1 MQEIE
6 QVILGLLA
14 ERRLYGYQLIRA
26 FVGRDRPWSP
36 APQAV
41 VEAQIEGLEA
51 RDWVARVGRPA
62 EGAKLEHSLYA
73 ITAQGMTALREA
85 LVKAWEATDEGA
97 GGLAL
102 TLALASGMPAEQ
114 LDWVLQQRVE
124 RLEAV
129 RQRTGRIRDEWL
141 AAEDAPSGGPRLL
154 DRLVERLD
162 EDIAWTRELA
172 VTIREQ
178 GAQAALP
185 LERRERFAMQTG
197 PAVGAFTFVLH
208 SHLPYCR
215 MAGRWPHGEEWIH
228 EAAAETY
235 LPLLDALYDL
245 CDEGVP
251 FRLTIGLTPVL
262 TEQLADPLVRE
273 HLVEYLEEE
282 ILAAEADI
290 PRFGE
295 MGEKH
300 LAHLAEYYRD
310 FYEHVRQVLVE
321 RLDGD
326 IIGAF
331 RHLQDEGYIEIITS
345 AATHG
350 YLPLLSRDSSIYGQI
365 RAGVESYKR
374 HFQRAPRAIW
384 LPECAYRPAYVDA
397 DGTVRPALEE
407 FLAAQ
412 GITCFFVETHAVE
425 GGRPVGKAAG
435 GVTIGLYGAVQRNYV
450 LPLSEYPT
458 TGGTT
463 YEAYYVVGGDKGLTN
478 PPVAVIGR
486 NDRTGQQVWSGDWGY
501 PGEAD
506 YREFHRK
513 DPQSGLQYWRV
524 TGAGVDLGA
533 KDLYH
538 PDWAEGKVLAH
549 AEHYAQLVEDLILE
563 KRSDEIPFP
572 LIASNYDA
580 ELFGHWW
587 FEGVT
592 WLREVLRRLA
602 GSSVVELTTASSY
615 LAEHEPQ
622 RMLAIPES
630 SWGSGG
636 NHWTW
641 DNPQT
646 EWVWQPIH
654 EAEARMEALVERF
667 PDAVGGLRRVLDQ
680 AARELLLLQSSD
692 WPFLITTG
700 QAGEYAKLR
709 FLQHLDR
716 YTRLAELAETY
727 GSGVD
732 PQFADECYVY
742 DNVFPDIDYRWFAPR
757 QGSAE

>member
-6 QVILGLLA
+6 QVVLGLLA
-14 ERRLYGYQLIRA
+14 ERRLYGYQLVQA
-26 FVGRDRPWSP
+26 FVGSDRPWSA
-36 APQAV
+36 APRAV
-41 VEAQIEGLEA
+41 VEATIEGLV
-51 RDWVARVGRPA
+51 DQGWVSPTGRQPA
-62 EGAKLEHSLYA
+62 DAKPPHVLYA
-73 ITAQGMTALREA
+73 VTEQGLIALRDA
-85 LVKAWEATDEGA
+85 LVEAWKDADEGA

-102 TLALASGMPAEQ
+102 TLALASGMPTEQ
-114 LDWVLQQRVE
+114 LAWVLERRVE
-124 RLEAV
+124 RLETL

-141 AAEDAPSGGPRLL
+141 TADDAPKGGPRLL
-154 DRLVERLD
+154 NRLVARL
-162 EDIAWTRELA
+162 ESDIAWTRDLA
-172 VTIREQ
+172 TAVREE

-185 LERRERFAMQTG
+185 LERRERTPKQPGQAI
-197 PAVGAFTFVLH
+197 GAFTFVLH

-245 CDEGVP
+245 RDEGVP

-273 HLVEYLEEE
+273 HLVDYLEEE
-282 ILAAEADI
+282 IRAAEADI

-295 MGEKH
+295 LGEKH
-300 LAHLAEYYRD
+300 LAYLADYYRQV
-310 FYEHVRQVLVE
+310 YEHVREVLVD
-321 RLDGD
+321 RLGGD
-326 IIGAF
+326 IVGAF
-331 RHLQDEGYIEIITS
+331 RQLQDEGYIEIITS

-365 RAGVESYKR
+365 KTGIASYQR
-374 HFQRAPRAIW
+374 HFGRAPRAIW
-384 LPECAYRPAYVDA
+384 LPECAYRPAYVED
-397 DGTVRPALEE
+397 DGTVRPGLEE

-412 GITCFFVETHAVE
+412 GITCFFVETHAIE

-435 GVTIGLYGAVQRNYV
+435 DVSIGLYGAVQRNYV
-450 LPLSEYPT
+450 LPISELPT
-458 TGGTT
+458 TGGST
-463 YEAYYVVGGDKGLTN
+463 YEAYYVVGSDKGLTM
-478 PPVAVIGR
+478 PPVAAIGR

-513 DPQSGLQYWRV
+513 DPESGLQYWRV
-524 TGAGVDLGA
+524 TGSGVDLGA

-538 PDWAEGKVLAH
+538 PDWAEGKVRAH

-563 KRSDEIPFP
+563 HSGGEIPFP

-602 GSSVVELTTASSY
+602 FSSVVELTTASGF

-646 EWVWQPIH
+646 DWVWRPIH
-654 EAEARMEALVERF
+654 AAEGRMERLVERF
-667 PDAVGGLRRVLDQ
+667 PSAIGGLRRVLDQ

-716 YTRLAELAETY
+716 FTRLAELAEAE
-727 GSGVD
+727 SSAVD
-732 PQFADECYVY
+732 PQYADECYVY
-742 DNVFPDIDYRWFAPR
+742 DNVFPGIDYRWFAQR